1 MKKYQLESD
10 LLSEIVDIAKSHKI
24 EKLFLFGSRAR
35 GDNNEH
41 SDIDLAVAGGDVL
54 GFSLDVDE
62 KTNTLL
68 SFDVVDMDEQISAV
82 LRREIER
89 DGVDLYGW
97 GCAGMKKFESFSSCL
112 NVLAQADKNLAK
124 QNEIYRMGIIG
135 QFNLTFELAWKA
147 LKEILE
153 LHGVADA
160 ATGSPREIF
169 KAAYKLGWLS
179 DEKIWLDM
187 LKKRNIAVHV
197 YDEERA
203 VTVTNVI
210 FTEYI
215 SALQELGKEL
225 SKRLEGLT

>member
-1 MKKYQLESD
+1 MKKY
-10 LLSEIVDIAKSHKI
+10 
-24 EKLFLFGSRAR
+24 
-35 GDNNEH
+35 
-41 SDIDLAVAGGDVL
+41 
-54 GFSLDVDE
+54 
-62 KTNTLL
+62 
-68 SFDVVDMDEQISAV
+68 
-82 LRREIER
+82 
-89 DGVDLYGW
+89 
-97 GCAGMKKFESFSSCL
+97 ESFARCL
-112 NVLAQADKNLAK
+112 AVLAQADRELAV
-124 QNEIYRMGIIG
+124 QNEIYRMGIIW

-153 LHGVADA
+153 LHGVADV
-160 ATGSPREIF
+160 ATGSPRDIF

-215 SALQELGKEL
+215 SALQELSKEL